1 MRGEIMGG
9 GGKSLKRAWSAEEIE
24 KALLKAKRELEE
36 KGELNKASKK
46 GKSRS
51 LFEVVK

>member
-1 MRGEIMGG
+1 MRGEIM

-24 KALLKAKRELEE
+24 KALLKAKKELEE
-36 KGELNKASKK
+36 KEKSKK
-46 GKSRS
+46 AGKTVKGRS

>member
-1 MRGEIMGG
+1 MRGEIMG

-36 KGELNKASKK
+36 KEKSNKMSKT